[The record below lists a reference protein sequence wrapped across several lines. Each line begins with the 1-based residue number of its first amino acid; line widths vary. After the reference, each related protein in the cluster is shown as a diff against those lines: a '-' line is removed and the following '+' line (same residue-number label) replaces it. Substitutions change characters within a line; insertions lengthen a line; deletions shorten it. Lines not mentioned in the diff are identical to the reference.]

1 MKPTNEGLLDFKGT
15 YGLYAQIYFIPI
27 KGINIKKLQHF
38 FTSNEYRT
46 LVNSAT
52 TSQYLKDALVKHI
65 NIRLFLS
72 KRYSLKAASSDIYKS
87 NKLNTTK
94 KNVSEPYKQPRRTRR
109 TNSKNSSRT
118 NKNKTK
124 KHYTN

>member
-1 MKPTNEGLLDFKGT
+1 MKPTNEGLLDFKGV

-27 KGINIKKLQHF
+27 KGINIKKLQQF

-46 LVNSAT
+46 LVNSVT
-52 TSQYLKDALVKHI
+52 TSQYLKDAFVKHI

-72 KRYSLKAASSDIYKS
+72 KRYSLKAESSNIYKS
-87 NKLNTTK
+87 NNLNTTK
-94 KNVSEPYKQPRRTRR
+94 KNLSEPYKQQRRTRR
-109 TNSKNSSRT
+109 TTSKDSSRT